1 MHEAT
6 DRTTRHL
13 TTSTGAIRHV
23 YAPPEPLFVCPFSGS
38 RSTASGVL
46 ENTGPTANSHGYGC
60 GLSPVVSHEKGTP
73 WEPPPPPAGSTVRFK
88 GVVESARGH
97 KLFLFFESHI
107 QKKTRPAKP
116 RPTLVFLVKKKQ
128 GWKKKTRSESNLSFF
143 WWKKK
148 TRSDKTLVFFG
159 KKKQGQTKPY
169 FFQTK
174 PCFFQ
179 TKKKQGQA

>member
-13 TTSTGAIRHV
+13 TTSSGAIRHV
-23 YAPPEPLFVCPFSGS
+23 YAPPEPLFVCPSSGS

-60 GLSPVVSHEKGTP
+60 GLSPVVCHENGTP

-107 QKKTRPAKP
+107 QTKTRPAKP
-116 RPTLVFLVKKKQ
+116 RPTLVFF
-128 GWKKKTRSESNLSFF
+128 G
-143 WWKKK
+143 KKK